1 MQSPVFIHRLSLSV
15 LLLTFATLTFAQQ
28 TGSINGHVS
37 TADNKPA
44 QLITV
49 TLKGT
54 ALGTITNESGEY
66 QIRRIKAGTY
76 QLQVSAVGITSQE
89 KTVTLSSG
97 KTLTIDFTI
106 SETANQLDEVVVS
119 GNKTNKFAK
128 RQTDNVARMPITNL
142 ENAQVYNVITKELAQ
157 DQVAVNF
164 RDILKNAPGVGGAS
178 TQNPLLGMSQL
189 IIRGFSQIFT
199 LKNGMQVQS
208 NFAPDP
214 ATIEKLD
221 VIKGPSATLFGA
233 AGFGMSYGGFV
244 NQETKKP
251 YDTIGGEVSYSGG
264 SYNLNRVSADVNLP
278 LKADKTV
285 LFRLN
290 TAAQTENSF
299 KNYGITQ
306 TYTINP
312 SFIYKV
318 TDRLTF
324 RAEFDIQ
331 RNSLAGYALIDPI
344 GDKISAKNWKD
355 VKADPKSTYNSDAL
369 PSTVRYLDAFMQAE
383 YKISTKWKSQT
394 KLALTDFKTT
404 LRTLRATLLTDSTL
418 LRSATGWYDQEA
430 ITTNVQQNFIGD
442 FHIGQMRNRLLTGA
456 DYLATIDPHQNLY
469 GSKFNIDTLNYL
481 KISEKLIGGPEFDA
495 MAKAAGY
502 DNYGGRFSSYI
513 YGVYVSDVLNLT
525 DNLVASAGLRFDS
538 YKDETGVDFNGVGGY
553 PSSSQTAFS
562 PKFGLIYQPVKDRIS
577 LFANYQNGFA
587 NRFGVDKKGNRF
599 KPEQANQLE
608 GGIKAELASGLS
620 GSVSYYDIKV
630 KDVLRTDPADNNF
643 SIQDADQRNRGIE
656 ADIIYNPFAGFNIV
670 AGYGYVD
677 GKYTRANP
685 GTIGK
690 RPNNIARHLANFW
703 ASYRILNGAVKGLGV
718 GFGGNYTSD
727 AYADDNNTFTIPGY
741 TLIDGS
747 IYYDQPKY
755 RIGFKVNNITNT
767 LTFNRYGAQSLRQVA
782 LNLTVKF

>member
-1 MQSPVFIHRLSLSV
+1 MKRYLLHFSIINFVIILSN
-15 LLLTFATLTFAQQ
+15 TAYAQQ
-28 TGSINGHVS
+28 TGIIKGRVT

-44 QLITV
+44 QAITV
-49 TLKGT
+49 ALKGAT
-54 ALGTITNESGEY
+54 LGTITNEKGDY

-76 QLQVSAVGITSQE
+76 QLQVSAVGIATQE

-97 KTLTIDFTI
+97 ETLTINFTI
-106 SETANQLDEVVVS
+106 SETANQLDEVVVA

-128 RQTDNVARMPITNL
+128 RQTDNVARMPIANL
-142 ENAQVYNVITKELAQ
+142 ENAQVYNIITKELAQ
-157 DQVAVNF
+157 DQVAINF

-178 TQNPLLGMSQL
+178 TQNPLLGRSQL

-278 LKADKTV
+278 LNADKTV

-312 SFIYKV
+312 SFLYKV

-331 RNSLAGYALIDPI
+331 RNSLAGYATIDPI
-344 GDKISAKNWKD
+344 GDKVSAKNWKD
-355 VKADPKSTYNSDAL
+355 VNLNSKSTYSSDAL
-369 PSTVRYLDAFMQAE
+369 PSTVRYLDAFLQAE
-383 YKISTKWKSQT
+383 YIISTKWKSQT
-394 KLALTDFKTT
+394 KLAVNDFKTT
-404 LRTLRATLLTDSTL
+404 LRILSATLLTDSTL
-418 LRSATGWYDQEA
+418 QRSGAGRYDQEA
-430 ITTNVQQNFIGD
+430 ITTNLQQNFIGD
-442 FHIGQMRNRLLTGA
+442 FHIGQMRNRLLIGA
-456 DYLATIDPHQNLY
+456 DYLATVDPHQNLY
-469 GSKFNIDTLNYL
+469 GSTFNIDTLNYL
-481 KISEKLIGGPEFDA
+481 KISEKLIGSQEFDA
-495 MAKAAGY
+495 MAKVAGY
-502 DNYGGRFSSYI
+502 DNYGGRFNSYI

-525 DNLVASAGLRFDS
+525 DNLIASAGLRFDS

-562 PKFGLIYQPVKDRIS
+562 PKFGLVYQPVKDRIS

-677 GKYTRANP
+677 GKYTKADP

-703 ASYRILNGAVKGLGV
+703 ASYRVLTGAVKGLGV

-727 AYADDNNTFTIPGY
+727 AYVDDNNTFTIPGY

-747 IYYDQPKY
+747 IYYDQAKY
-755 RIGFKVNNITNT
+755 RIGFKTNNIANT
-767 LTFNRYGAQSLRQVA
+767 LTFNRYGAQNPRQFVA
-782 LNLTVKF
+782 NLTVKF